1 MPIST
6 NGLIRNIL
14 LKSTNETIHQSTI
27 SKQRRLSRPKTNQL
41 KTMEKKGR
49 IKREDK
55 GREKIVT
62 LLESEQKITA
72 KAEGID

>member
-1 MPIST
+1 
-6 NGLIRNIL
+6 
-14 LKSTNETIHQSTI
+14 
-27 SKQRRLSRPKTNQL
+27 
-41 KTMEKKGR
+41 MEKKGR